1 MSFVT
6 VWRSWRLKVHD
17 ILEVGGDAHPAGRI
31 VNGFLVALIIANGIA
46 FTAETV
52 DSVYARWGPQLDAFN
67 TFSVMVFTVEYVL
80 RLWSSVE
87 IPLLHHLP
95 HWRARLKFAMR
106 PMMIIDLLAI
116 LPWYIHAVV
125 PIDLRVLRMLRLFRL
140 LKLVRYSPALQT
152 LKRVVAHEW
161 RALLGALLL
170 MMILLLFAATMIYF
184 LERDAQPQNFGS
196 IPTSAWWALETLTTV
211 GYGDVTPITALGK
224 VFGGIVMLFGL
235 CMFALPVAIIATGF
249 SQESARHEFVVTWS
263 MVARVP
269 LFSTLDAA
277 EVAEVTKL
285 LYTKMFKA
293 GASIVTAGEP
303 GGAMYLIGSGE
314 ATVCVVP
321 GHPIH
326 LHEGDFFGEMALL
339 ERRRHK
345 HDVIADTPCRV
356 YVLDSEG
363 LARLSRGHPEIAQ
376 HIKAVARE
384 RVRENEKSARSR
396 ASRTTRHR
404 KKVDEAEA

>member
-161 RALLGALLL
+161 RALLGALLS

-196 IPTSAWWALETLTTV
+196 IPASAWWALETLTTV

-396 ASRTTRHR
+396 APRTTRHR